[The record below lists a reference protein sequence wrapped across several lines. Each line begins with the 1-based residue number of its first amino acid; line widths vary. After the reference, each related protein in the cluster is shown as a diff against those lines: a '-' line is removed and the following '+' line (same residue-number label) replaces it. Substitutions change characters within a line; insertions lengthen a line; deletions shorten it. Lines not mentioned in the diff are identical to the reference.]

1 MINRRDLARG
11 GGLLALGSSLGACAT
26 SASPTTTPIH
36 ACTENLAGLAPAW
49 IGVGTLDLSVS
60 EDIDYARR
68 LINAGV
74 PTELT
79 VVPGAFH
86 AFDFLPGAKVSK
98 QFAATRINALG
109 HAFGMAA
116 LPCPFRC

>member
-1 MINRRDLARG
+1 MAAVPAR
-11 GGLLALGSSLGACAT
+11 
-26 SASPTTTPIH
+26 
-36 ACTENLAGLAPAW
+36 TENLAALAPAW
-49 IGVGTLDLSVS
+49 IGVGTLDLFVS

-86 AFDFLPGAKVSK
+86 AFDFVPGAKVSK
-98 QFAATRINALG
+98 QFAAARINALR
-109 HAFGMAA
+109 HALRMAA
-116 LPCPFRC
+116 LP